1 METNLMSKKIE
12 HIEKDLYNLKTMMKV
27 KSKTVS
33 IKGLWKGIKVSDEEL
48 EEAKRSIFHKSHS

>member
-1 METNLMSKKIE
+1 MSKKIE